1 VIAAEAVPFALGKRL
16 DDLTTVAR
24 NPLLTVGVLLAPPG
38 GHDAAGG
45 GDAARSNAPMLV
57 AGLLSARPV
66 SLDTP
71 VTSDASVAAIPIAS
85 WEGREIYRR
94 SASRPC

>member
-1 VIAAEAVPFALGKRL
+1 
-16 DDLTTVAR
+16 
-24 NPLLTVGVLLAPPG
+24 
-38 GHDAAGG
+38 
-45 GDAARSNAPMLV
+45 MLV